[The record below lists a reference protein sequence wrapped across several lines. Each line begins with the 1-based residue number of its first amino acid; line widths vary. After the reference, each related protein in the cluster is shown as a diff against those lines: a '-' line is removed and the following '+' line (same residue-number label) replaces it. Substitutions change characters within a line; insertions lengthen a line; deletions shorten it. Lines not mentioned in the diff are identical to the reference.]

1 MRKRNYIRQVGV
13 LLADSTYDELI
24 RITDEMEITISEYVR
39 DLVEKEL
46 KEMKEKEAGK

>member
-13 LLADSTYDELI
+13 LLAEDTYEELI

-39 DLVEKEL
+39 DLVEKEF
-46 KEMKEKEAGK
+46 KSKKEKETVK